1 MDPLLRATLTSWDWR
16 VEIIAVLAVA
26 GTLYTIGWWRL
37 RKRTSKRQG
46 HNRWHARAVWRP
58 IAYISGLLILGIA
71 LMSPIDVLASQL
83 FTFHM
88 VQHVLLVMVIPP
100 LLLLANPLPFS
111 LWGLPK
117 SARSQAGGLLRR
129 KSPFRRGLK
138 RLTGAGLV
146 WMAFVIVYW
155 GWHDPN
161 AYDLALRSAL
171 VHDLEHI
178 TFFVVSLLFW
188 WHAIGAGPRI
198 HQPMSQGVRFAYLLS
213 AIPISMVAGLAITFA
228 TEPIYS
234 YYEAMPRLWGISVM
248 DDQRIAGV
256 IMWVVGGMMYLVAA
270 LIIAARWLQTE
281 EAKSAL
287 TESAWA
293 ADDALA
299 SPGIEVN

>member
-16 VEIIAVLAVA
+16 VEIIAVLVVA
-26 GTLYTIGWWRL
+26 GSLYTIGWWRL

-46 HNRWHARAVWRP
+46 QNRWHAGAVWRP
-58 IAYISGLLILGIA
+58 VTYISGLLILGIA

-100 LLLLANPLPFS
+100 PLLLANPLPFS
-111 LWGLPK
+111 LWGLPER
-117 SARSQAGGLLRR
+117 ARSPVGGLLNR
-129 KSPFRRGLK
+129 KSLFRRGLK
-138 RLTGAGLV
+138 RITGAGLV
-146 WMAFVIVYW
+146 WMAFAIVYW

-161 AYDLALRSAL
+161 AYDLALRNAL

-188 WHAIGAGPRI
+188 WHATGAGPRI
-198 HQPMSQGVRFAYLLS
+198 HQPMSQGIRFAYLLS
-213 AIPISMVAGLAITFA
+213 AIPISMVAGLAITFS

-256 IMWVVGGMMYLVAA
+256 IMWVVGGMMYMVAA
-270 LIIAARWLQTE
+270 LIIAARWLQAE
-281 EAKSAL
+281 EVKPAPL
-287 TESAWA
+287 ESVWA
-293 ADDALA
+293 PDDALA
-299 SPGIEVN
+299 APGIEAK